1 MSDASGVRWLFLDL
15 NSYFASVEQQ
25 MTPALRGRPV
35 AVVPV
40 MTDATCAI
48 AASYEAK
55 AFGVSTGMPIYEAKR
70 LCPDL
75 TLVLARHDRY
85 VRFHHRIVAEV
96 ENHVPVSQV
105 CSIDEMACALIG
117 REREPGNAVA
127 LARRIK
133 DGIAGNVGE
142 CLRCS
147 IGLAP
152 NRFLAKVATEIE
164 KPDGLVTIEPHELPS
179 KILRLALRDF
189 PGIGANIERRL
200 RAAGVADVATLWA
213 IGPRRARQIWGS
225 VAGESFWYALRGIEV
240 PERES
245 TRRTVGHSHVLAPDL
260 RRPEEARL
268 VARRLAAKAASRLRR
283 LGYRAAT
290 LDLGV
295 RFPGGGRWVD
305 TARVPRTNDTFT
317 FLAALD
323 RLWRAMLAGSGAVRI
338 KKVSVT
344 LYNLAPGAVATP
356 DLFATLPDS
365 EGDRQRRLERL
376 SAVMDSVNQ
385 RYGRDA
391 VVLGA
396 LPNPQANFSGTKVA
410 FTRIPDLA
418 EFRE

>member
-1 MSDASGVRWLFLDL
+1 MSDGCGVRWLFLDL
-15 NSYFASVEQQ
+15 DSYFASVEQQ
-25 MTPALRGRPV
+25 LDPTLRGRPV

-55 AFGVSTGMPIYEAKR
+55 AFGVRTGMPIYEAKR
-70 LCPDL
+70 LCPGL
-75 TLVLARHDRY
+75 ALVLARHDRY
-85 VRFHHRIVAEV
+85 VQFHHRIVAEV
-96 ENHVPVSQV
+96 ENHVPVFQV
-105 CSIDEMACALIG
+105 HSIDEMACALIG
-117 REREPGNAVA
+117 RERETRYAVA

-133 DGIAGNVGE
+133 DGIARNVGE

-164 KPDGLVTIEPHELPS
+164 KPDGLVTIEPHELPG
-179 KILRLALRDF
+179 KILDLGLRDF
-189 PGIGANIERRL
+189 PGIGANMERRL

-225 VAGESFWYALRGIEV
+225 VAGESFWYMLHGIEV
-240 PERES
+240 PEGES

-283 LGYRAAT
+283 LGYRAAA

-295 RFPGGGRWVD
+295 RFPGGGRWID
-305 TARVPRTNDTFT
+305 TTRVSRTNDTFT

-323 RLWRAMLAGSGAVRI
+323 RLWRAMLAESRAARI

-344 LYNLAPGAVATP
+344 LHNLAAVAAAAP
-356 DLFATLPDS
+356 DLFATLPDDD
-365 EGDRQRRLERL
+365 GARRRRREKL
-376 SAVMDSVNQ
+376 SAVMDSVNR
-385 RYGRDA
+385 RYGRDT
-391 VVLGA
+391 VILGA
-396 LPNPQANFSGTKVA
+396 LPNPRANFSGTKVA
-410 FTRIPDLA
+410 FTRIPDPA
-418 EFRE
+418 EFYE

>member
-1 MSDASGVRWLFLDL
+1 MAEASGVRWLFLDL

-25 MTPALRGRPV
+25 INPALRGRPV

-55 AFGVSTGMPIYEAKR
+55 AFGVRTGTPIYEAKR
-70 LCPDL
+70 LCPGL
-75 TLVLARHDRY
+75 VLVLAQHDRY
-85 VRFHHRIVAEV
+85 VRFHRRIVAEV

-105 CSIDEMACALIG
+105 CSIDEMACALVG
-117 REREPGNAVA
+117 RERETRNAVA

-133 DGIAGNVGE
+133 DGIVRNVGE

-147 IGLAP
+147 VGLAP

-164 KPDGLVTIEPHELPS
+164 KPDGLVTIEPHELPG
-179 KILRLALRDF
+179 KILGLGLRDF
-189 PGIGANIERRL
+189 PGIGANMERRL

-225 VAGESFWYALRGIEV
+225 IAGESFWYMLHGIEV
-240 PERES
+240 PERAS

-268 VARRLAAKAASRLRR
+268 IARRLAAKAASRLRR

-290 LDLGV
+290 LDLGI
-295 RFPGGGRWVD
+295 RFPGGGRWMD
-305 TARVPRTNDTFT
+305 TTPVPRTNDTFT

-323 RLWRAMLAGSGAVRI
+323 RLWRAMLAESGAVRI

-344 LYNLAPGAVATP
+344 LHDLAADAIATP
-356 DLFATLPDS
+356 DLFATLPDRA
-365 EGDRQRRLERL
+365 GDRQRRREKL

-385 RYGRDA
+385 RYGRDT
-391 VVLGA
+391 VILGA

-418 EFRE
+418 EFYE

>member
-1 MSDASGVRWLFLDL
+1 V
-15 NSYFASVEQQ
+15 
-25 MTPALRGRPV
+25 
-35 AVVPV
+35 
-40 MTDATCAI
+40 
-48 AASYEAK
+48 
-55 AFGVSTGMPIYEAKR
+55 
-70 LCPDL
+70 
-75 TLVLARHDRY
+75 LVLARHDRY
-85 VRFHHRIVAEV
+85 VRFHRRIVAEV
-96 ENHVPVSQV
+96 DNHVPVSQV

-117 REREPGNAVA
+117 REREIHNAVA
-127 LARRIK
+127 LAQRIK
-133 DGIAGNVGE
+133 DGIVRNVGE

-147 IGLAP
+147 VGLAP

-164 KPDGLVTIEPHELPS
+164 KPDGLVTIEPYELPD
-179 KILRLALRDF
+179 KILALGLRDF
-189 PGIGANIERRL
+189 PGIGANMERRL
-200 RAAGVADVATLWA
+200 RAAGVADVAALWA

-225 VAGESFWYALRGIEV
+225 VAGESFWYMLHGVEV
-240 PERES
+240 PEGES

-290 LDLGV
+290 FGLGV
-295 RFPGGGRWVD
+295 RFPGGGRWRD
-305 TARVPRTNDTFT
+305 TTRVPYTSDTFT

-323 RLWRAMLAGSGAVRI
+323 RLWRAMLAESKAVRI

-344 LYNLAPGAVATP
+344 LHNLVTDAAAAP
-356 DLFATLPDS
+356 DLFATLPDDD
-365 EGDRQRRLERL
+365 GARQRRREKL

-391 VVLGA
+391 VILGA
-396 LPNPQANFSGTKVA
+396 LPNPQANFVGTKVA